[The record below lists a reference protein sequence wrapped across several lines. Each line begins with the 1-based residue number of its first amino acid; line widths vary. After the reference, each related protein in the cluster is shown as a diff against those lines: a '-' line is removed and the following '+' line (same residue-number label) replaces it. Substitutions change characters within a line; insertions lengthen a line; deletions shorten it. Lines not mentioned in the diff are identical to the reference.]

1 MKVLKIG
8 GSALTDKKTGE
19 SYVREVAGRVAREL
33 RRDEKYVIV
42 HGVGYIGHTLAKK
55 YRLHLGFRDNP
66 VEWAYLRARV
76 NEMTRDIVLAL
87 TEQGH
92 PAIEIS
98 VPDII
103 RTHNGKIIFFD
114 LEVVNKFLE
123 MGFIPV
129 MHGDGA
135 IDDVLGLVVLSGDK
149 IATEIAVRLNADE
162 LIYGTD
168 VDGIL
173 DENGEVIESISRK
186 NIDTLK
192 FWENDDFSGG
202 MRNKVNEAINLNG
215 TVVRIINMRKDGMLE
230 RVLNGENVGTTIEG

>member
-1 MKVLKIG
+1 MKILKIG

-19 SYVREVAGRVAREL
+19 SYVKEVASRVAREL
-33 RRDEKYVIV
+33 RKDEKYVIV

-55 YRLHLGFRDNP
+55 YRLHLGFKNNP
-66 VEWAYLRARV
+66 LEWAYLRAKV

-98 VPDII
+98 LPDII

-114 LEVVNKFLE
+114 LEVVNDFIQK
-123 MGFIPV
+123 GFIPV

-149 IATEIAVRLNADE
+149 IATEIAIRLNAEE

-173 DENGEVIESISRK
+173 DVKGEVIKSINRK
-186 NIDTLK
+186 NIETLK
-192 FWENDDFSGG
+192 FWDNNDFSGG
-202 MRNKVNEAINLNG
+202 MRNKVKEAMNLNG
-215 TVVRIINMRKDGMLE
+215 TVVKIINLRKDGMLA